1 MSAAGTRC
9 LTRAGRA
16 IRARVTAPSK
26 PIATGTLIPNESR
39 SFTTVTGCSR
49 WFPPG
54 QLSRLLPTPF
64 FSGSPP
70 SKAWY
75 TTSTA
80 PSAEDQSSLVY
91 RNLCTPPSI
100 AATHFDLSR
109 IDPSEHAQILRDF
122 IIMPDYLSTT
132 EHDMLVDA
140 AVKKLKRALG
150 KQVRYE
156 DGHFDGVITRY
167 RECSATDWGPGPEPK
182 PSTAAA
188 AAAAAVSIPTSDTAT
203 TATTRS
209 RPERSF
215 PREIM
220 TSIQQEFFPR
230 QWKWV
235 APHILE
241 LEAGKGG
248 IKPHVDHLEASGEV
262 VAGLCLGSTAV
273 MELIHEDNPDKSFRV
288 LLPKGCF
295 YFQRDSV
302 RYHYKHGIPILPQDH
317 QFKGTVIPKERRI
330 SIMLRNALES
340 SRHNG
345 RSM

>member
-9 LTRAGRA
+9 LTRASRA
-16 IRARVTAPSK
+16 IHARVTAPTK
-26 PIATGTLIPNESR
+26 PITTGALIPNGSR

-49 WFPPG
+49 RFPPG
-54 QLSRLLPTPF
+54 QLSQLLPTPF
-64 FSGSPP
+64 FSVSPLT
-70 SKAWY
+70 KAWY

-91 RNLCTPPSI
+91 RDLCTPPSI
-100 AATHFDLSR
+100 ASTHFDLSG

-167 RECSATDWGPGPEPK
+167 RECSATDWGPGPEP
-182 PSTAAA
+182 STVAV
-188 AAAAAVSIPTSDTAT
+188 AAAVSTPTSGTT
-203 TATTRS
+203 TASTTRS
-209 RPERSF
+209 RPERSS

-220 TSIQQEFFPR
+220 SSIQQEFFPH

-340 SRHNG
+340 SRPYG